1 MILGAGRLDKQI
13 KLYEPTRTVTAGVH
27 KISYELKYTIWAN
40 IKQITLREM
49 MQTNVELQ
57 NETYTLYMRY
67 KTGITNKWRV
77 ELPNGNKY
85 RIITINTDKA
95 TGTMILGVE
104 LDNSIT
110 QEVGS

>member
-27 KISYELKYTIWAN
+27 KISYELKYTVWAN
-40 IKQITLREM
+40 VKQLTLREIM
-49 MQTNVELQ
+49 KTNVELQ
-57 NETYTLYMRY
+57 SETYTIYMRY
-67 KTGITNKWRV
+67 KQGITNKWRV
-77 ELPNGNKY
+77 EFQNGNKY
-85 RIITINTDKA
+85 RIITINTDKT